1 MIFCLQNVENILW
14 IVAEDA
20 HEPTKEVQE
29 FLSCLNIQYKYLL
42 GKHGTR
48 AFNFLLIGIN
58 FLTTC
63 LAPMPQKYRDLPKGF
78 WPKGVSNRNAA
89 LKWIYQH
96 VMSEGGGNS
105 GALYFAD
112 DDNTYDIRLFEEVR
126 NVLTCVCL

>member
-1 MIFCLQNVENILW
+1 M
-14 IVAEDA
+14 
-20 HEPTKEVQE
+20 
-29 FLSCLNIQYKYLL
+29 
-42 GKHGTR
+42 
-48 AFNFLLIGIN
+48 IGIH
-58 FLTTC
+58 FLPIF

-126 NVLTCVCL
+126 NFLACGCS

>member
-1 MIFCLQNVENILW
+1 
-14 IVAEDA
+14 
-20 HEPTKEVQE
+20 
-29 FLSCLNIQYKYLL
+29 
-42 GKHGTR
+42 
-48 AFNFLLIGIN
+48 
-58 FLTTC
+58 
-63 LAPMPQKYRDLPKGF
+63 MPQKYRDLPKGF

-126 NVLTCVCL
+126 NVLTCVCLQRSNVLNFRFDTQKEFQCFQWVSCLIYLYLLPFWIREADFMDFMKVGLEIVPIQ